1 MNHLISILFEAIA
14 QLEENLDRYKKNY
27 HKSYDNA
34 IGLAE
39 WGIEWRKEQIKEIS
53 ATLNPQIPEKYASM
67 SRDEILGGIG
77 QCEKTVDR
85 R

>member
-14 QLEENLDRYKKNY
+14 QLEENLDEYKKKNY
-27 HKSYDNA
+27 DNSFDNA

-39 WGIEWRKEQIKEIS
+39 WGIKWRKEQIQEIS
-53 ATLNPQIPEKYASM
+53 ATLNPQIPEPYASM

-77 QCEKTVDR
+77 QYDICNI
-85 R
+85 